1 MNHCLCWIFADLEVG
16 QSYVSTWVN
25 SASASTV
32 TALGRSLPVATGSS
46 LPIMVTKCWLNP
58 MHSVV
63 RSNANA
69 WSSAMQ
75 TSGQYRCSQV
85 VNGVQF
91 RSYEM
96 FDFDMGYEWLEKTGR
111 RGSMSERSFAPS
123 QKPRNPQALPCC
135 GFRRFQASGSSVI
148 DGKSGSMPSKVS

>member
-1 MNHCLCWIFADLEVG
+1 MQTPG
-16 QSYVSTWVN
+16 QVQCKRVVSTD
-25 SASASTV
+25 A
-32 TALGRSLPVATGSS
+32 
-46 LPIMVTKCWLNP
+46 
-58 MHSVV
+58 V
-63 RSNANA
+63 R
-69 WSSAMQ
+69 WSS
-75 TSGQYRCSQV
+75 
-85 VNGVQF
+85 GVQF